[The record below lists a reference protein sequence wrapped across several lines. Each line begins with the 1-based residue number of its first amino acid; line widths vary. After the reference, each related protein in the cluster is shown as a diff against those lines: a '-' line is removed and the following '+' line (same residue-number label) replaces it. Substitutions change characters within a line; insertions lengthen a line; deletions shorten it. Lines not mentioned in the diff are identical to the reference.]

1 MSSLQQTLVRPVGYA
16 LLAAFLFG
24 VSTPLAKIL
33 VGEIHP
39 LILAGLLY
47 VGMGFALLVVHLLF
61 STGQS
66 GPREAPLRRGDLPW
80 LAATVLAGGVI
91 APVLLMAGL
100 STTPAATASLLLNF
114 EAAATILIAFLV
126 FRESMSRRAWLA
138 VTVIIV
144 AAITLS
150 LDISGEFGL
159 SVGSLAVIG
168 ACIFWGIDN
177 NTTRVISLRDPTAI
191 GSVKGLVAGGITL
204 GVAWLLRSPVPAE
217 PEILSALALGVV
229 SYGLSTIFFILALR
243 GLGAARTG
251 AYFSAAPFIGAAA
264 SFVIFLSL
272 PDFQFIAALPLMIL
286 GGWLLLSESHAH
298 RHHHP
303 NIVHEH
309 RHRHDDLHHRHQHP
323 EGMEADMHS
332 HVHEHPAME
341 HTHPHTPDI
350 HHRH

>member
-1 MSSLQQTLVRPVGYA
+1 LQQSLLRPVGYA

-39 LILAGLLY
+39 LLLAGLLY
-47 VGMGFALLVVHLLF
+47 IGMGLSLLTVCLL
-61 STGQS
+61 SPTSNAGS
-66 GPREAPLRRGDLPW
+66 REAPLRRGDIPW
-80 LAATVLAGGVI
+80 LTVTVLAGGVI

-114 EAAATILIAFLV
+114 EAATTILIAFLV

-138 VTVIIV
+138 VAVIIL

-150 LDISGEFGL
+150 LDLSGEFGF
-159 SVGSLAVIG
+159 SPGGLAVIG

-177 NTTRVISLRDPTAI
+177 NTTRVISLRDPAAI
-191 GSVKGLVAGGITL
+191 GCVKGLVAGVITL
-204 GVAWLLRSPVPAE
+204 GIAALLQVPLPLE
-217 PEILSALALGVV
+217 PEILSALALGAV

-264 SFVIFLSL
+264 SFIIFLSL
-272 PDFQFIAALPLMIL
+272 PDLQFIAALPLMVL
-286 GGWLLLSESHAH
+286 GGWLLLSEAHAH
-298 RHHHP
+298 RHYHP
-303 NIVHEH
+303 HIVHEH
-309 RHRHDDLHHRHQHP
+309 RHRHDDLHHRHYHP
-323 EGMEADMHS
+323 EGMEAEEHS
-332 HVHEHPAME
+332 HVHEHPDME

>member
-1 MSSLQQTLVRPVGYA
+1 VFPVSQTLVRPVGYA

-33 VGEIHP
+33 VGEVHP
-39 LILAGLLY
+39 LLLAGLLY
-47 VGMGFALLVVHLLF
+47 AGMGISLLVVHLL
-61 STGQS
+61 SSAGRS
-66 GPREAPLRRGDLPW
+66 GPREAPIRRGDLPW
-80 LAATVLAGGVI
+80 LTATVLAGGVV

-100 STTPAATASLLLNF
+100 SATPAPTASLLLNF

-138 VTVIIV
+138 VAVIIV

-150 LDISGEFGL
+150 LDLSGEFGL
-159 SVGSLAVIG
+159 SLGSLAVIG

-177 NTTRVISLRDPTAI
+177 NTTRVISLRDPAAI
-191 GSVKGLVAGGITL
+191 GTVKGLVAGAITL
-204 GVAWLLRSPVPAE
+204 GVAVMLRAPVPTEAA
-217 PEILSALALGVV
+217 ILGALALGIV
-229 SYGLSTIFFILALR
+229 SYGFSTIFFILALR

-264 SFVIFLSL
+264 SFIIFLSL
-272 PDFQFIAALPLMIL
+272 PDIQFIAALPLMII
-286 GGWLLLSESHAH
+286 GGWLLLSEAHAH
-298 RHHHP
+298 RHYHP

-309 RHRHDDLHHRHQHP
+309 RHRHDDLHHRHPHP
-323 EGMEADMHS
+323 EGMEAEEHS

-341 HTHPHTPDI
+341 HTHPHTPEI